1 MLCAILIVIII
12 VLTLILATGGDSKF
26 YPLLI
31 IPIYF
36 IYKWFEEDGY
46 SGGLDIPLQTIQRKY
61 DGGSEVTNIQKMK
74 KPGVE
79 IEAVFS
85 INNYQY
91 DLLKRKLS
99 EHKEPVQTMSVVEIS
114 DNIRRITEGKSIHYE
129 QKDSEIILRNDNYKI
144 RKATEVKI
152 TPPKQF
158 IPKLTRNRVRDTFIL
173 KEFKDV
179 QFDLTRV
186 NDGVE
191 FEIELLKPSGNFEE
205 AIAFIENILL
215 EGTMP
220 FNVGERQSVIEQH
233 NKLVS
238 SMGNNLKKVND
249 FMVGYENKPKDLT
262 KNDLLGDY
270 YVTLK
275 YDGVRRF
282 LLTLKQG
289 IYLIEKDL
297 IWKLSDQESPV
308 NLYDGE
314 FMKSNS
320 RDSGN
325 SKYYAFDVLVYNGE
339 NVTNKSL
346 PERLILLNKL
356 SEIPK
361 IANVDVLPKEYYT
374 KGNLFERL
382 ELAYKEYENPKDG
395 LKLDGIILQPLGNYK
410 SDVKKWK
417 PKNML
422 TIDFLLRKN
431 GKEYDLLTHVRDGQ
445 SITYE
450 PFHIKYKGKSTLEY
464 ESIDNRIIE
473 CRITDKGVE
482 LIRFRNDKVEPNS
495 SFVANKVWE
504 TLQNPVEVDTLLG
517 RNLALIRRY
526 NQIIKSNLIRKYIPD
541 KSIVIDV
548 GSGRGADLAK
558 WKRFKKIYTIEP
570 DSEVLKIFE
579 DRRKEMKD
587 LPEIVV
593 LNTGAENTSL
603 IKKTI
608 GDEQISAINLFYCL
622 TFFGKDKTIYKKLL
636 DTLAMLPKGVKVI
649 GSVMDGSK
657 VIELCKDD
665 SFKNTAFSIKLG
677 RENPKKGGQPVHI
690 NINDPDSMIKDL
702 DEWIFDYDKFQED
715 MEKMQF
721 KVLENYFYD
730 DSANSEIELYKYLPT
745 VQKEFGSL
753 FRVFV
758 FEKM

>member
-12 VLTLILATGGDSKF
+12 VLTLILATGDRKF

-36 IYKWFEEDGY
+36 IYKWFDSEPSY
-46 SGGLDIPLQTIQRKY
+46 HGGFDLSRNTIVY
-61 DGGSEVTNIQKMK
+61 TGGSELTNIQKMK
-74 KPGVE
+74 KPGIE

-91 DLLKRKLS
+91 DLLKRKLTELS
-99 EHKEPVQTMSVVEIS
+99 APIHTDSVVEIS
-114 DNIRRITEGKSIHYE
+114 DNIRRITEGKNVRYE
-129 QKDSEIILRNDNYKI
+129 QKDSEIISRNDNYKI
-144 RKATEVKI
+144 RKAVETKI

-158 IPKLTRNRVRDTFIL
+158 IPKLTRNRIRDSFIL

-205 AIAFIENILL
+205 AIHFAENILL

-220 FNVGERQSVIEQH
+220 FNVGEKQTVIEQH

-249 FMVGYENKPKDLT
+249 FIVGYENKPKDLI

-270 YVTLK
+270 YITLK

-297 IWKLSDQESPV
+297 IWKLSDKESSI

-314 FMKSNS
+314 FMKSN
-320 RDSGN
+320 DSDPK
-325 SKYYAFDVLVYNGE
+325 SKYYAFDVLIHDGE

-356 SEIPK
+356 TELPK
-361 IANVDVLPKEYYT
+361 IENVEVLPKEYYT

-382 ELAYKEYENPKDG
+382 ELAYKEYEKPLSG
-395 LKLDGIILQPLGNYK
+395 IKLDGIILQPLGGYK

-417 PKNML
+417 PTDML

-445 SITYE
+445 LITYE
-450 PFHIKYKGKSTLEY
+450 PFHIKYKGKSTLED
-464 ESIDNRIIE
+464 EPIDNRIIE
-473 CRITDKGVE
+473 CRITNKGVE

-495 SFVANKVWE
+495 SFVANRVWE
-504 TLQNPVEVDTLLG
+504 TIQNPVDVDTLLG

-541 KSIVIDV
+541 KSIIIDV

-558 WKRFKKIYTIEP
+558 WKRFKKIYAIEP

-593 LNTGAENTSL
+593 LNTGAENTGL

-608 GDEQISAINLFYCL
+608 GNDQISAINLFYCL

-636 DTLAMLPKGVKVI
+636 DTLAMLPKGIKVI

-657 VIELCKDD
+657 VIELCKNG

-677 RENPKKGGQPVHI
+677 KENPKKGGQPVHI

-702 DEWIFDYDKFQED
+702 DEWIFDFDKFQED

-721 KVLENYFYD
+721 KTLENYFYD
-730 DSANSEIELYKYLPT
+730 DSANSEIELYKYMPT

-758 FEKM
+758 FEKI